1 MQTAVVL
8 KLLLLLTVANG
19 APVVAKR
26 LLGSRLSYP
35 LDGRARFLDGRPLF
49 GASKTIR
56 GLVLSIATTS
66 GVAPLLGL
74 DLSTGFL
81 VGAGAMAGD
90 LLSSFTKRR
99 LGLKPSSRAT
109 GLDQIPESLLP
120 ALLCWQELSLTVAD
134 GVAVVGGFLIG
145 EIILSR
151 WLFRMHI
158 RDRPY

>member
-1 MQTAVVL
+1 MHTAIVL
-8 KLLLLLTVANG
+8 KLLLLLTIANG

-35 LDGRARFLDGRPLF
+35 LDGHARFLDGRPLF
-49 GASKTIR
+49 GTSKTIR
-56 GLVLSIATTS
+56 GLVLSIAMTS
-66 GVAPLLGL
+66 GVAPMLELK
-74 DLSTGFL
+74 LSTGFL
-81 VGAGAMAGD
+81 IGTGAMVGD

-99 LGLKPSSRAT
+99 LGLKPSSRTT

-120 ALLCWQELSLTVAD
+120 ALLCWQELSLTAAD
-134 GVAVVGGFLIG
+134 GVAMVGGFLIG